1 MSYSPTTWQD
11 GDTIDATKLNKIEQG
26 IAEAS
31 SGGGGGASILVV
43 QAGTGLQLQE
53 TFSTIKDAVSSG
65 VPVFLSYNY
74 SSMYYVCPL
83 VALRN
88 VSGQY
93 RLAFSRPRYVL
104 KVGDTSSK
112 QHVFT
117 ANIMV
122 YSASSPSAYP
132 EFLENVYPYVLT
144 ENDADWT

>member
-1 MSYSPTTWQD
+1 MSYSPTVWND

-43 QAGTGLQLQE
+43 QVGTGLQLQQ
-53 TFSTIKDAVSSG
+53 TFSTIKDAVSNG
-65 VPVFLSYNY
+65 VPVFLSYSYN
-74 SSMYYVCPL
+74 SIYYLCPL

-93 RLAFSRPRYVL
+93 RLAFSRPKYMT
-104 KVGDTSSK
+104 KAASTSSV
-112 QHVFT
+112 QYVFSPCMM
-117 ANIMV
+117 I

-132 EFLENVYPYVLT
+132 EFLENVSPYTLV
-144 ENDADWT
+144 ENVDWT